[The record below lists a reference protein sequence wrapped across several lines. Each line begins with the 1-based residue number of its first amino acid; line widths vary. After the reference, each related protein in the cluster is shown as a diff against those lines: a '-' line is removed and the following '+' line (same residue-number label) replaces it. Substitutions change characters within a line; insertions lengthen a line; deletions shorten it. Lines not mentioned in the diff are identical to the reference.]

1 MSNTAVA
8 KATTTVNAPAS
19 KVWDAITKPDQIKQY
34 MFGTQ
39 VTTDW
44 KVGSPITFRGEWKG
58 TPYEDKG
65 VVKSVDDGKRLAF
78 THWSP
83 LSGMADVPENYH
95 IVAFDLKPAGK
106 GTEVTLSQV
115 NQSDKE
121 PLTDKNRAEYDK
133 NWTMVL
139 DGLKK
144 AVES

>member
-1 MSNTAVA
+1 MAVEA
-8 KATTTVNAPAS
+8 SRVHTTISASPAAVWKSLTNLATF
-19 KVWDAITKPDQIKQY
+19 KKFF
-34 MFGTQ
+34 FGSD
-39 VTTDW
+39 VATDW

-58 TPYEDKG
+58 KPYEDKG
-65 VVKSVDDGKRLAF
+65 VVKSVDNEKRLAF

-83 LSGMADVPENYH
+83 LSGMEDKPENYH
-95 IVAFDLKPAGK
+95 IVAFDLKPAGS
-106 GTEVTLSQV
+106 GTEVTLSQT

-144 AVES
+144 AAES

>member
-1 MSNTAVA
+1 MSVEASRVNTTINA
-8 KATTTVNAPAS
+8 APAA
-19 KVWDAITKPDQIKQY
+19 VWKGLTNLATFKKFF
-34 MFGTQ
+34 FGSD
-39 VTTDW
+39 VATDW

-58 TPYEDKG
+58 KPYEDKG
-65 VVKSVDDGKRLAF
+65 VIKSVDDGKRLAF

-83 LSGMADVPENYH
+83 LSGLADVPENYH
-95 IVAFDLKPAGK
+95 IVAFDLKPAGSA
-106 GTEVTLSQV
+106 TEVTLSQT
-115 NQSDKE
+115 NQNDKE

>member
-1 MSNTAVA
+1 MAVEA
-8 KATTTVNAPAS
+8 SRVHTTIDAPPAAVWKVLTNLATF
-19 KVWDAITKPDQIKQY
+19 KKFF
-34 MFGTQ
+34 FGSD
-39 VTTDW
+39 VATDW

-58 TPYEDKG
+58 KPYEDKG
-65 VVKSVDDGKRLAF
+65 VVKSVDEGKRLAF

-95 IVAFDLKPAGK
+95 IVAFELKPIGPA
-106 GTEVTLSQV
+106 TEVTLSQT
-115 NQSDKE
+115 NQNDTE

-139 DGLKK
+139 EGLKK